1 MVLLSLCEPH
11 QLRPAAQDIVR
22 RICISALHAVW
33 CRRICIS
40 VAVPAAAAAA
50 AAVVPVTVVTVTV
63 VPVTVV

>member
-50 AAVVPVTVVTVTV
+50 VVPVTVVTVTV